1 MHADLRGMSL
11 FGANLKGANLFGLAY
26 IGQIFKGLH
35 FAAQSLRSVTQPVRV
50 LEVLIFANVLSAEL
64 KLV

>member
-11 FGANLKGANLFGLAY
+11 FDANLEGANLFGLAY
-26 IGQIFKGLH
+26 IGQTFKGLH
-35 FAAQSLRSVTQPVRV
+35 FAARSLRSVTQPVRV
-50 LEVLIFANVLSAEL
+50 FEVLISGNVLSTEL